1 VKACFVEVIVNDY
14 VDGVYLDTLHV
25 FGLWQAKLK
34 EVEGSIDEEAGD
46 ANV

>member
-1 VKACFVEVIVNDY
+1 MKACFVEVVNGD

-25 FGLWQAKLK
+25 FGLWQARLK
-34 EVEGSIDEEAGD
+34 EVEGNIDEEVGD